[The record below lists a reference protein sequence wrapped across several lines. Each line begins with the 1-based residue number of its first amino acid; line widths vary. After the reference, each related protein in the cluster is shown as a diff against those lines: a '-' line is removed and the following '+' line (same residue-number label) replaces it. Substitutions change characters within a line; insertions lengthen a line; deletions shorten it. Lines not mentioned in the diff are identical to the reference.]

1 VTPAGPGGPPLEGA
15 SLAGRAVRGSLWAAA
30 GAYSTFVVNFAAVAV
45 LARFVSPAEFGA
57 FSLAL
62 AYSQI
67 LCAVGLVPFGQAV
80 VQSPNVRG
88 IADTALVLTLLLRAA
103 LLVVSVPVAI
113 VAARHNGFE
122 VGLLLVE
129 LTALNV
135 VDGVRSAM
143 AAVLERDLHYRRAAA
158 ATLVAAVC
166 AAVIS
171 VAAAARGLAAQA
183 LVLREGL
190 IQAVVL
196 GIYVV
201 MARRWHLPLGRGFDR
216 AAARR
221 VWSFA
226 RSLFWFRAL
235 DQAVA
240 RADRVVLGNALGL
253 EPLGYFHQAKTLA
266 LLPQA
271 ALAPANM
278 QVAIATYSKVR
289 HDPARL
295 GRAFDVVQYFVY
307 RVVPLAGLAMA
318 LFPEDLLSALYGPR
332 WLPAAPALR
341 VLGIYAMLG
350 PILEGY
356 RSFAVATEAW
366 QPLRRSVVVHGV
378 VLLAALTV
386 LAPLA
391 GSLGAAWATSLAP
404 LAGLAVLRREVG
416 RRVEGPARG
425 SPVPVLVAVAAA
437 LAGGLC
443 VGELIGSGSV
453 PALAVKLAGTTAVYG
468 SALLLVE
475 RGTLRERARYLL
487 RARAAT

>member
-1 VTPAGPGGPPLEGA
+1 VRSAGPGPPLEGS

-30 GAYSTFVVNFAAVAV
+30 GAYSTFLVNFASIAV
-45 LARFVSPAEFGA
+45 LARFVSPTDFGT
-57 FSLAL
+57 FSLAF

-67 LCAVGLVPFGQAV
+67 LTAVGLFPFGQAV
-80 VQSPNVRG
+80 VQSPSERG
-88 IADTALVLTLLLRAA
+88 IADTALVLTMLLRVALLL
-103 LLVVSVPVAI
+103 VSVPVAI
-113 VAARHNGFE
+113 VAARHNGAA

-129 LTALNV
+129 LSAVNV
-135 VDGVRSAM
+135 LDGLRSAM
-143 AAVLERDLHYRRAAA
+143 AAVLERDLRYRRAAT

-166 AAVIS
+166 AAAIS
-171 VAAAARGLAAQA
+171 VVAAARGLAAQA

-190 IQAVVL
+190 IQAIVL

-201 MARRWHLPLGRGFDR
+201 MARRWHLPSGRAFDR
-216 AAARR
+216 ATARR
-221 VWSFA
+221 VWTFA

-235 DQAVA
+235 DQVVA

-318 LFPEDLLSALYGPR
+318 LFPEDLLSAMYGPR

-341 VLGIYAMLG
+341 VLGIYAILG
-350 PILEGY
+350 PIVEGH
-356 RSFAVATEAW
+356 RSFAVAIEAW
-366 QPLRRSVVVHGV
+366 APLRRSVVVHGAV
-378 VLLAALTV
+378 LLVLLAV
-386 LAPLA
+386 LAPTA
-391 GSLGAAWATSLAP
+391 GAVGAAWATSLAP

-416 RRVEGPARG
+416 RRVEGRARG
-425 SPVPVLVAVAAA
+425 SPVPVFAAVAAA

-443 VGELIGSGSV
+443 AGAFVGPGGV
-453 PALAVKLAGTTAVYG
+453 PALAVKLAATAAVYG
-468 SALLLVE
+468 AALLLLE
-475 RGTLRERARYLL
+475 RGALRERARYLL
-487 RARAAT
+487 RARAAA